1 MQITE
6 HAGQA
11 QPTPRLP
18 GMDPSTAARAPLD
31 SRADRSAAPPSENVR
46 RDPPDRLAKGRTP
59 RKPVR
64 YGAGF

>member
-11 QPTPRLP
+11 PRLP
-18 GMDPSTAARAPLD
+18 GMDPATAGARAPLD
-31 SRADRSAAPPSENVR
+31 SRADRPAARPSDNVR
-46 RDPPDRLAKGRTP
+46 QERTERP
-59 RKPVR
+59 ASRTKPMPVR

>member
-18 GMDPSTAARAPLD
+18 GMDPSTEARAPLD
-31 SRADRSAAPPSENVR
+31 SRADRSAAGPTENVR
-46 RDPPDRLAKGRTP
+46 RDPAERPAVARTP
-59 RKPVR
+59 RKPLR

>member
-18 GMDPSTAARAPLD
+18 GMDPETAARAPLD
-31 SRADRSAAPPSENVR
+31 SRADRSAVRPSENVR
-46 RDPPDRLAKGRTP
+46 QDSADRPAAARTP
-59 RKPVR
+59 RNPVR